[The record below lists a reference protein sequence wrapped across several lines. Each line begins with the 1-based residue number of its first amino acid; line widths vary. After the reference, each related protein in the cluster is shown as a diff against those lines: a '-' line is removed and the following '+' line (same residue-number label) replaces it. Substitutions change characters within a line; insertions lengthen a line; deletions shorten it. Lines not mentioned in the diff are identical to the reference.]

1 DYFTVKNDPVTP
13 DPNEKEDDISY
24 CSLCDL
30 ECLNNCVGNMNYDT
44 SILLMVF
51 VLPIV
56 CTVSLNYLK
65 QKPIAHSSNII
76 DCILLQQL
84 MIEGGTANAIF
95 FRCFVAKK
103 GTETKL
109 KRRPHV
115 VFPRWWTLLMS

>member
-1 DYFTVKNDPVTP
+1 
-13 DPNEKEDDISY
+13 
-24 CSLCDL
+24 
-30 ECLNNCVGNMNYDT
+30 MNYDT

-51 VLPIV
+51 VLPM
-56 CTVSLNYLK
+56 
-65 QKPIAHSSNII
+65 
-76 DCILLQQL
+76 L

-115 VFPRWWTLLMS
+115 MFPRWWTLLMS